1 MSGIIIDILIY
12 CRVLCYSMYNKS
24 KFFHFSWLMLFTP
37 EKKQK
42 TSVLYLI
49 TSLPKE
55 EKCAVCFDLD
65 IVFIN
70 GELAI
75 LPVKRVQ
82 CPTISFA

>member
-12 CRVLCYSMYNKS
+12 CRVLCCLMYNKS
-24 KFFHFSWLMLFTP
+24 KFLHFSWLMLFTP

-42 TSVLYLI
+42 TSVLYSI

-70 GELAI
+70 GEQAI

>member
-1 MSGIIIDILIY
+1 
-12 CRVLCYSMYNKS
+12 MYNKS
-24 KFFHFSWLMLFTP
+24 KFFHFSWFMLFTP

-75 LPVKRVQ
+75 LPVKRVE

>member
-12 CRVLCYSMYNKS
+12 CRVCVIQCTVN
-24 KFFHFSWLMLFTP
+24 KFFYFSWLMLFTP
-37 EKKQK
+37 EKK

-49 TSLPKE
+49 TSLLKE
-55 EKCAVCFDLD
+55 EKCVVCVDLD

-75 LPVKRVQ
+75 LPVKRVH
-82 CPTISFA
+82 CPTILFA

>member
-1 MSGIIIDILIY
+1 
-12 CRVLCYSMYNKS
+12 
-24 KFFHFSWLMLFTP
+24 MLFTP

-42 TSVLYLI
+42 TSVLYSI

-70 GELAI
+70 GEQAI

-82 CPTISFA
+82 CPTISFAYWVVPSVNSLDIKPVTT